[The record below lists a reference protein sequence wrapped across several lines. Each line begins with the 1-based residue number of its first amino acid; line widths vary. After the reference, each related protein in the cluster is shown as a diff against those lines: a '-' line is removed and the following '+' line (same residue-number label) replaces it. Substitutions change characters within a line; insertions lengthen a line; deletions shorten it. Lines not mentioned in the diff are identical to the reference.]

1 MQLHSFRI
9 DRRGEGVRA
18 TLAHKAS
25 QGQRLAQYHTTLEA
39 TRWDFNVPCR
49 ECCQFDH
56 AENIKGHHRLTY
68 SQKKLILHLKKL

>member
-9 DRRGEGVRA
+9 NRRGEGASA

-49 ECCQFDH
+49 KSMSK
-56 AENIKGHHRLTY
+56 NGVNLIM
-68 SQKKLILHLKKL
+68 QKALKDTTD